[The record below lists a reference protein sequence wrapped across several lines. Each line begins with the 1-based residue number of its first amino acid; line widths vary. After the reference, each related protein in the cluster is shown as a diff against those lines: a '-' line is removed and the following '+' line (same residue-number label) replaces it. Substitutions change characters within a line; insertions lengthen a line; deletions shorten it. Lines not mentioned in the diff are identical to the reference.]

1 MHRLVAL
8 KAKGCSLV
16 RHTSVPV
23 SGSNCEYQVEED
35 QAARAGAAEAAE
47 VAAEVAAAKMATPA
61 RNGTRSRMGDGALT
75 MSSIRLRTPASVH
88 CVDG

>member
-16 RHTSVPV
+16 RHTSGHV
-23 SGSNCEYQVEED
+23 SGSNCECQVEED

-47 VAAEVAAAKMATPA
+47 AAAEVEAAKAATPA
-61 RNGTRSRMGDGALT
+61 RNGTRSRMGDGA
-75 MSSIRLRTPASVH
+75 
-88 CVDG
+88 